1 MMTFALPGLAFRL
14 ALREMRGGL
23 KGFRVF
29 LACLAL
35 GVAAIAGVGAMSAA
49 IEAGVRADARSL
61 LGGEID
67 LRLTHREARTE
78 QLGWLAQNTDR
89 LSAVAQM
96 RAMAVRE
103 DGQDRRLV
111 EIKAVD
117 TAYPLFGDFSL
128 RDGGDLQ
135 TLLTKRNGT
144 WGAVVGENLLERL
157 DLQIGDRFQLGDAL
171 ARVEGVIAQEPDK
184 STRAFEL
191 GPRVII
197 ATDMLPET
205 GLVQPGSLI
214 RYHYRLDLPQTVP
227 VDIWRDQLAA
237 RFPDAG
243 WRVRDL
249 ENAAPNIQQFVD
261 RMKTFLTLVGLTAL
275 LVGGV
280 GVGNASKAYLA
291 ERTGTI
297 ATLKGVGAPSRLIFA
312 TYLVQLLGLGLVG
325 SLVGASIGSVVPFVA
340 APILADKLPVAAKA
354 AFYVEPLLLAVLFGL
369 LTTLIFSLWPLSRAR
384 KVRAAALFRDMV
396 DMSKKWPGMRILGVI
411 GLLGAVMAAIA
422 IVTAENQRLA
432 SYFVLGALATLL
444 LFRGAAWAIMRLAKT
459 LPHPKSMRLRMA
471 LTNIHRP
478 GAPTASVVLSMG
490 LGLTVLSAVS
500 LVEANLNRQVTDTLR
515 GEAPGFY
522 FIDIQP
528 DQIDP
533 FRDLV
538 ADFPTVTD
546 SQDVPMLRG
555 RIVAMDGTPVSE
567 ITPPPEF
574 AWILRGDRGVTWS
587 RTFPEQG
594 SELVAGDWWPQDYSG
609 PLLVSF
615 DEEAARA
622 FGLGIG
628 DTLTV
633 NILGREMTAEIAN
646 LRKIDWTSLGINFV
660 MVFSP
665 GMLESAPQS
674 YIATAHLDEDREIA
688 LERAVTEAFPNVSS
702 IRVKEILEGVS
713 QILENLSVAVRVIAA
728 VAILAGVLVL
738 AGAIAAGHHRRIYD
752 SVVLKVLGATRRDV
766 MTAFLLEYLLLGLVT
781 ALVAAGIG
789 TLAAYVVITG
799 IMDAPWYFDVNTLV
813 MTLSLATFLTAGLGG
828 AGAWNAL
835 GRKAGPFL
843 RND

>member
-1 MMTFALPGLAFRL
+1 MTRSLPGLAFRL

-29 LACLAL
+29 MACLAL
-35 GVAAIAGVGAMSAA
+35 GVAAIAGVGALSAA
-49 IEAGVRADARSL
+49 IEAGVRADARGL
-61 LGGEID
+61 LGGEVD
-67 LRLTHREARTE
+67 LRLTHREATDE
-78 QLGWLAQNTDR
+78 QDAWLRANTDR
-89 LSAVAQM
+89 LSMVAQM
-96 RAMAVRE
+96 RAMAIRE
-103 DGQDRRLV
+103 DGADRRLV

-117 TAYPLFGDFSL
+117 DAYPLFGQFRL
-128 RDGGDLQ
+128 RDGGNLDDLLARQ
-135 TLLTKRNGT
+135 DSG

-157 DLQIGDRFQLGDAL
+157 QLSVGDRFRLGDTI
-171 ARVEGVIAQEPDK
+171 VIVTGVIAEEPDK

-197 ATDMLPET
+197 SRAMLPDT

-214 RYHYRLDLPQTVP
+214 RYHYRVDVP
-227 VDIWRDQLAA
+227 DAVGIEAWKDNLTDA
-237 RFPDAG
+237 FPDAG

-249 ENAAPNIQQFVD
+249 DNAAPNIQRFVE

-297 ATLKGVGAPSRLIFA
+297 AILKGVGAPSRLIFA
-312 TYLVQLLGLGLVG
+312 TYLLQLLVLGIVG
-325 SLVGASIGSVVPFVA
+325 SVIGGVIGSLAPFAV
-340 APILADKLPVAAKA
+340 APILAEKLPVAAKA
-354 AFYVEPLLLAVLFGL
+354 AFYVEPLLLAVMFGV

-384 KVRAAALFRDMV
+384 KVRAAALFRDLV
-396 DMSKKWPGMRILGVI
+396 DTTNKWPGRRIIAVI
-411 GLLGAVMAAIA
+411 ALLGGLMAAIA
-422 IVTAENQRLA
+422 IGTAENPRLA
-432 SYFVLGALATLL
+432 SYFVIGAVGTLL
-444 LFRGAAWAIMRLAKT
+444 VFRGAAWGVTCLAKA

-500 LVEANLNRQVTDTLR
+500 LVEANLNQQVTDTLR

-533 FRDLV
+533 FRGLV
-538 ADFPTVTD
+538 EAFPTVTK

-555 RIVAMDGTPVSE
+555 RIIAMDGVPVSE
-567 ITPPPEF
+567 ITPPPEMG
-574 AWILRGDRGVTWS
+574 WILRGDRGVTWS
-587 RTFPEQG
+587 REFPEQG
-594 SELVAGDWWPQDYSG
+594 SELVAGQWWPQDYGG

-615 DEEAARA
+615 DVEAAQA
-622 FGLGIG
+622 FNLEVG

-633 NILGREMTAEIAN
+633 NVLGREVTAEIAN
-646 LRKIDWTSLGINFV
+646 LRQIDWTSLGINFV
-660 MVFSP
+660 MIFSP
-665 GMLESAPQS
+665 GALENAPQS

-688 LERAVTEAFPNVSS
+688 LERAVTDRFPNVSS
-702 IRVKEILEGVS
+702 IRVKEILEGVA
-713 QILENLSVAVRVIAA
+713 QILGNLGMAVRVIAA
-728 VAILAGVLVL
+728 VAIAAGVLVL

-766 MTAFLLEYLLLGLVT
+766 MIAFLLEYLLLGAVT
-781 ALVAAGIG
+781 AIVAAVIG
-789 TLAAYVVITG
+789 TAAAYVVITG
-799 IMDAPWYFDVNTLV
+799 IMEAPWSFDVNTLI
-813 MTLSLATFLTAGLGG
+813 MTLLLATLLTAGLGG

-835 GRKAGPFL
+835 GRKAAPFL

>member
-1 MMTFALPGLAFRL
+1 MPGLALRL

-29 LACLAL
+29 MACLAL
-35 GVAAIAGVGAMSAA
+35 GVAAIAGVGALSDA

-61 LGGEID
+61 LGGEVD
-67 LRLTHREARTE
+67 LRLTHREATAE
-78 QLGWLAQNTDR
+78 QLDWLTQHSDR
-89 LSAVAQM
+89 LSMAAQM
-96 RAMAVRE
+96 RAMAIRE
-103 DGQDRRLV
+103 DGADRRLV
-111 EIKAVD
+111 EVKAVD
-117 TAYPLFGDFSL
+117 GAYPLFGQFTL
-128 RDGGDLQ
+128 RDGGALQ
-135 TLLTKRNGT
+135 PLLTKQGDA

-157 DLQIGDRFQLGDAL
+157 HLKVGDRFRLGDAV
-171 ARVEGVIAQEPDK
+171 ARVAGVIGDEPDK

-197 ATDMLPET
+197 ANAMLPET

-214 RYHYRLDLPQTVP
+214 RYHYRVDLPDTVA
-227 VDIWRDQLAA
+227 VDTWKQQLADA
-237 RFPDAG
+237 FPGAG

-249 ENAAPNIQQFVD
+249 ENAAPNIQRFVD

-280 GVGNASKAYLA
+280 GVGNAAKAYLA

-297 ATLKGVGAPSRLIFA
+297 AILKGVGAPSRLIFT
-312 TYLVQLLGLGLVG
+312 TYLLQLLGLGLVG
-325 SLVGASIGSVVPFVA
+325 SVIGALLGSLVPFAV
-340 APILADKLPVAAKA
+340 APILADELPVAARA
-354 AFYVEPLLLAVLFGL
+354 AFYLEPLMLAVLFGV

-384 KVRAAALFRDMV
+384 EVRAAALFRDMV
-396 DMSKKWPGMRILGVI
+396 DPSKGWPGRRIIVVI
-411 GLLGAVMAAIA
+411 AALGAVMAGIA
-422 IVTAENQRLA
+422 ILSADNPRLA
-432 SYFVLGALATLL
+432 SYFVIGALGTLL
-444 LFRGAAWAIMRLAKT
+444 LFRGAAWLVTKAAKS

-500 LVEANLNRQVTDTLR
+500 LVEANLNREVTDTLR

-528 DQIDP
+528 DQIGP
-533 FRDLV
+533 FREMV
-538 ADFPTVTD
+538 SGFPTVTE

-555 RIVAMDGTPVSE
+555 RIVAMNGVSVSE

-587 RTFPEQG
+587 RTFPSQG
-594 SELVAGDWWPQDYSG
+594 SELVAGKWWQQDYSG

-615 DEEAARA
+615 DVEAAQA
-622 FGLGIG
+622 FGLKVG

-633 NILGREMTAEIAN
+633 NILGREVTAEIAN

-674 YIATAHLDEDREIA
+674 YIATARLDEDREVA
-688 LERAVTEAFPNVSS
+688 LERKVTDAFPNVSS
-702 IRVKEILEGVS
+702 IRVKEILDGVA
-713 QILENLSVAVRVIAA
+713 QILGNLSVAVRVIAS

-752 SVVLKVLGATRRDV
+752 SVVLKVLGATRWDV
-766 MTAFLLEYLLLGLVT
+766 MLAFLLEYLLLGLVT
-781 ALVAAGIG
+781 AVVAAGIG
-789 TLAAYVVITG
+789 TAAAYVVISG
-799 IMDAPWYFDVNTLV
+799 IMDAPWSFDMRTLIV
-813 MTLSLATFLTAGLGG
+813 TLALAISLTAGLGG

-835 GRKAGPFL
+835 GRKAAPFL